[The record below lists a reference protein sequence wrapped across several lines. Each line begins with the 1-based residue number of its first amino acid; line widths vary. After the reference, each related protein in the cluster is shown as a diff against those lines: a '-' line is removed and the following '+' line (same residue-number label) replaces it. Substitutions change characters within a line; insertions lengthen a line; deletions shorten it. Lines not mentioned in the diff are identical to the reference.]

1 MNISAALSTWQ
12 TPPEPIAQ
20 ILATPPNPIV
30 LISPTRQWLVELEQL
45 ELCSIS
51 ELAELGI
58 AIAGFRIDSKT
69 YSPARQSSYR
79 RMWIKSLATGIQ
91 QGVELPEDARINYIT
106 WSPDGQKIAFTLKR
120 SDGLE
125 LWAMDLA
132 TGKPWQVTQPI
143 LNATYGTPYRW
154 QSNEA
159 FLCKVVP
166 ADRLEPP
173 QPSIV
178 PTAPR
183 IEENLGRK
191 TPARTYTNLL
201 TNAHDE
207 ALFEYYLT
215 SALERVHLTGER
227 ELLVPPSL
235 IDEARPSPDGRY
247 ILLTTLHQP
256 FSYQVPATRFPKK
269 IQIFDA
275 AGKILRELAD
285 LPLDD
290 QRSIKFDA
298 VRPGLRGISWRSD
311 HPATLFW
318 LEALDGGDPT
328 RDVSHRDAW
337 MTLEAPF
344 TGALRE
350 IWRSQ
355 YRYRRIRWGRED
367 VALVWEQEYDS
378 RRIRLWR
385 IAPDQSKPPMLLVD
399 RSFEDKYQDEGLPL
413 MTLGKFGRQV
423 LLFTPDHQS
432 IYLSG
437 QGASPQGVYPFLDR
451 MTLSTGATKRLWQC
465 QDPYL
470 ESVLAVL
477 DADAQSFIT
486 RRQSKTEPP
495 NYFLYRD
502 RRVAALTDYPDL
514 APQFA
519 GVQKEL
525 VQYQRS
531 DGVDLSAR
539 LYLPAGYDPQRDGP
553 LPIVFWVYPA
563 EFKSRE
569 TAGQITTSDNNFS
582 RPSRASVLFLLTQ
595 GYAVLNDPKL
605 PIIGEGDAEPND
617 TYVEQLIAGA
627 EAAIDYVVCRG
638 VATRDCIGIGGH
650 SYGAFTTANLLAHT
664 RLFKM
669 GIARSGAYNRTLTP
683 FGFQGEQRNFWEA
696 TETYQ
701 RMAPFTYAAQIEAPL
716 LLIHGEHDSN
726 PGTYPIQTERLF
738 EALKGLGATVRWVQ
752 LPFEDHGYRSK
763 EGIGHTLWEM
773 VRWCDLYLKAR
784 D

>member
-1 MNISAALSTWQ
+1 MNLSASHAATWQ
-12 TPPEPIAQ
+12 TPPKPIDQ
-20 ILATPPNPIV
+20 ILNTPANPTV
-30 LISPTRQWLVELEQL
+30 LISPTRQWLLELEL
-45 ELCSIS
+45 RELPSIS
-51 ELAELGI
+51 ELADSGI
-58 AIAGFRIDSKT
+58 AIAGFRIDPKT
-69 YSPARQSSYR
+69 YSPVRQDSYCR
-79 RMWIKSLATGIQ
+79 LWIKSLETGTRQ
-91 QGVELPEDARINYIT
+91 AVSLPEDARIRDIT
-106 WSPDGQKIAFTLKR
+106 WSPNGQKVAFTLKQPN
-120 SDGLE
+120 GLE
-125 LWAMDLA
+125 LWVVDLA
-132 TGKPWQVTQPI
+132 TGEPLRVTEPI
-143 LNATYGTPYRW
+143 LNATYGMPYQW

-166 ADRLEPP
+166 SDRGEPP
-173 QPSIV
+173 QPPTV

-201 TNAHDE
+201 ANPHDE

-215 SALERVHLTGER
+215 SALEQIRLTGER
-227 ELLVPPSL
+227 KLLVSPRL
-235 IDEARPSPDGRY
+235 IDDAKSSPDGRY
-247 ILLTTLHQP
+247 ILLKTLHRP
-256 FSYQVPATRFPKK
+256 FSYQVPASRFPKQ
-269 IQIFDA
+269 IQILDA
-275 AGKILRELAD
+275 TGAVLRELAD

-298 VRPGLRGISWRSD
+298 VRPGLRWVSWRSD
-311 HPATLFW
+311 RPATLFW
-318 LEALDGGDPT
+318 VEALDEGDPT
-328 RDVSHRDAW
+328 RDVPHHDAW
-337 MTLEAPF
+337 LTLDAPF
-344 TGALRE
+344 AEPPQE

-355 YRYRRIRWGRED
+355 YRFHRIRWGRENL
-367 VALVWEQEYDS
+367 ALAWEQEYDS

-385 IAPDQSKPPMLLVD
+385 IAPDRSEPPALLVD
-399 RSFEDKYQDEGLPL
+399 RSFEDQYNDEGLPL
-413 MTLGKFGRQV
+413 LRRGEFGRQV
-423 LLFTPDHQS
+423 LQFTPDGQS

-437 QGASPQGVYPFLDR
+437 RGASPQGVYPFLDQ
-451 MTLSTGATKRLWQC
+451 MDLTTGATERLWQC
-465 QDPYL
+465 QEPYF
-470 ESVLAVL
+470 ESVSTLL
-477 DADAQSFIT
+477 DGDAQTFIT

-502 RRVAALTDYPDL
+502 RQVTPLTNYADP

-519 GVQKEL
+519 GVHKEL

-531 DGVDLSAR
+531 DGVSLSAK

-569 TAGQITTSDNNFS
+569 TAGQITTSDNGFS

-595 GYAVLNDPKL
+595 GYAVLSDPKL

-627 EAAIDYVVCRG
+627 EAAIDYVVSRG
-638 VATRDCIGIGGH
+638 IATRDRIGIGGH
-650 SYGAFTTANLLAHT
+650 SYGAFTAANLLAHT
-664 RLFKM
+664 TLFKM

-701 RMAPFTYAAQIEAPL
+701 RMAPFTYAAQIQAPL
-716 LLIHGEHDSN
+716 LLIHGEQDSN

-752 LPFEDHGYRSK
+752 LPLEDHGYRSK
-763 EGIGHTLWEM
+763 EAIGHVLWEM
-773 VRWCDLYLKAR
+773 VRWCDLYLK
-784 D
+784 